1 MLLLVIHFYL
11 LPFSRDQTLIQFILL
26 LMESL
31 QKSFFTIYGLEN
43 GSRAVVG
50 NPWRGGSVP
59 GSGSN
64 LARIRIPF
72 IGDGSQPPPISKSG
86 YTGHSMVRILDMVAQ
101 NMVRVHEGKTGIL

>member
-31 QKSFFTIYGLEN
+31 QKSCFTIYGLEN

-50 NPWRGGSVP
+50 NPWRGGSGP
-59 GSGSN
+59 ESGSN
-64 LARIRIPF
+64 
-72 IGDGSQPPPISKSG
+72 
-86 YTGHSMVRILDMVAQ
+86 
-101 NMVRVHEGKTGIL
+101 